1 MRIDKA
7 AASGASEPARSR
19 AGILSKELNLTRLP
33 FLPVRLASKAEYTDG
48 SIAIGSTAMR
58 SRLYV
63 TLGLHWTIAYVLEQS
78 PHRIRPDITL
88 CELGADSFDMVEL
101 QALVEEAL
109 AL

>member
-1 MRIDKA
+1 
-7 AASGASEPARSR
+7 
-19 AGILSKELNLTRLP
+19 
-33 FLPVRLASKAEYTDG
+33 
-48 SIAIGSTAMR
+48 MR

-109 AL
+109 ALQLHWQIRNHITFTELVDLCARRCVPTSAHPDCHHLIFLPGAAKPLRK